1 MRYPLFSLLLF
12 VASASPAAQA
22 WRWVDQNGV
31 VHYSDQPHPGAQPVQ
46 VKPAPKPGSVVSG
59 YEPSS
64 PDSQTARS
72 AARVAAV
79 TQCRITAPQSDDTFD
94 NPEAVSMLIQVQPSL
109 PPELSVQA
117 TLNGEPLLW
126 PPRSFAYQWAE
137 PARGADVTR
146 TAMGASASPVSLSST
161 RTTATLSRAM
171 VNASA
176 LARGTWSAATTARV
190 TVAVADARNV

>member
-31 VHYSDQPHPGAQPVQ
+31 VHYSDQPHPGSEPVQ

-64 PDSQTARS
+64 PDSETARS
-72 AARVAAV
+72 AARPAARVAAV
-79 TQCRITAPQSDDTFD
+79 TQCRITAPQPDDTFD

-117 TLNGEPLLW
+117 TLNGELLPW
-126 PPRSFAYQWAE
+126 PPRLFAYQWAE
-137 PARGADVTR
+137 PARGAHVLRVRIVDSRQQTVCEATPVTFNVLR
-146 TAMGASASPVSLSST
+146 PSL
-161 RTTATLSRAM
+161 
-171 VNASA
+171 
-176 LARGTWSAATTARV
+176 LAPGRKPPKR
-190 TVAVADARNV
+190 